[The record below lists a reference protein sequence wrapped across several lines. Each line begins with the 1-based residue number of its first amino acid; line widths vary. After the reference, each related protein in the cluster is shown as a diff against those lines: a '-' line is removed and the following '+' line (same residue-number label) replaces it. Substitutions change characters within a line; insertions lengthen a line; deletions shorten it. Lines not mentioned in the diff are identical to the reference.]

1 MTRETPEGP
10 TEQGA
15 VIDDPRIEDRRRR
28 IIQLK
33 RRRILVL
40 TAGAALLVALGI
52 TLYRV
57 VFDSSLFAISK
68 VVISDSGGGV
78 PVGFVE
84 KVAGSYRG
92 ENLFRIDTAAVARR
106 LLVNPVVGTAVVKV
120 AIPHSLEVIVTKA
133 VPLFMIQS
141 VAGSRSPVAL
151 NSRFEVMPASTSLA
165 GAVVVCFDPRTFS
178 GSSTSVSCAN
188 AAPAAQILP
197 LLPRALEIVKQLGSY
212 HLATVKVY
220 VFSTFG
226 LGIALSNGWFV
237 YFASSTNVSPAVAA
251 LHQLAQRQVLASGS
265 VIDLSVANHPTVNN
279 S

>member
-1 MTRETPEGP
+1 MTRDIPEEP
-10 TEQGA
+10 TQQGA
-15 VIDDPRIEDRRRR
+15 VIDDPRIDDRRRR
-28 IIQLK
+28 IIKLK
-33 RRRILVL
+33 RRRTLVL
-40 TAGAALLVALGI
+40 TAVGVLLIALGI
-52 TLYRV
+52 TVYR
-57 VFDSSLFAISK
+57 FAFESSFFAISK

-106 LLVNPVVGTAVVKV
+106 LLANPVVGTAVVKV
-120 AIPHSLEVIVTKA
+120 SIPHSLEVTVTKA
-133 VPLFMIQS
+133 VPLFVIQTG
-141 VAGSRSPVAL
+141 AGSRSPLAL
-151 NSRFEVMPASTSLA
+151 NSRFEMMPASTPVA
-165 GAVVVCFDPRTFS
+165 GAVVVCVDPKTFS

-188 AAPAAQILP
+188 SAPATQMLP

-226 LGIALSNGWFV
+226 LGIALSSGWFV
-237 YFASSTNVSPAVAA
+237 YFASSTSVSSAVAA
-251 LHQLAQRQVLASGS
+251 LNQLSQHHLLASGS
-265 VIDLSVANHPTVNN
+265 VIDLSVANHPTVSN